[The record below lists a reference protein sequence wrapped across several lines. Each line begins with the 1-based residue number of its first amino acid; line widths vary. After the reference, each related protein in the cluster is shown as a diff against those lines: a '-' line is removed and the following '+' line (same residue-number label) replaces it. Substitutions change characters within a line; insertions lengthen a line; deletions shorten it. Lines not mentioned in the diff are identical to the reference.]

1 LGNVRFSV
9 LATFAPNTLA
19 MTKNKTFPIFLAFLA
34 MGFGD
39 VVGPLVS
46 LVKESFQVSNFIAS
60 LMTTSGFIM
69 FGVMSIPMG
78 VFQDKKGK
86 KFILSLGLTIALI
99 GLIIPMLFGMYGNM
113 TALENQSN
121 IKLYA
126 LFVSIF
132 LLGAGATT
140 LQVAGNPIM
149 RDVSAEGQY
158 SSNLSLGQSIK
169 AIGSSLGFL
178 IPPAVGLWLGL
189 DWTILF
195 PLFAMILLLTIILVK
210 SLNVAEKKDSGA
222 QPASLASSLKLL
234 GNPFVFFMVA
244 GIFLYVGAEVSMSAQ
259 IPILM
264 NQVFGISNFGL
275 WLAWALFFLP
285 IFIGR
290 LSGAFILRSM
300 KAGKFLIVSVLI
312 SIAGMLLLFFGSQGF
327 AFAGIFLI
335 GLGFANVFP
344 LIFSITVDTL
354 PNRANELSGLMVTA
368 IVGGAIIPPITG
380 AVADINVMLGFVV
393 PAACLVYILVLALNS
408 AKK

>member
-1 LGNVRFSV
+1 
-9 LATFAPNTLA
+9 
-19 MTKNKTFPIFLAFLA
+19 MTRNKTLPIFLAFLA

-46 LVKESFQVSNFIAS
+46 LVKDSFEVSNFVAS

-69 FGVMSIPMG
+69 FGILSIPLG

-86 KFILSLGLTIALI
+86 KYILLMGLLIALV
-99 GLIIPMLFGMYGNM
+99 GLIIPIIFGMYGPKVV
-113 TALENQSN
+113 LESGSFT
-121 IKLYA
+121 KLYA
-126 LFVSIF
+126 LFASIF

-149 RDVSAEGQY
+149 RDVSDEGRY

-178 IPPAVGLWLGL
+178 VPPAVAVWFGL

-195 PLFAMILLLTIILVK
+195 PLFALILLITLLWVS
-210 SLNVAEKKDSGA
+210 SLDIQEKKSTDSK
-222 QPASLASSLKLL
+222 PASLSSSLKLL
-234 GNPFVFFMVA
+234 GNPFVFVMVL

-264 NQVFGISNFGL
+264 SKVYNINEFGL
-275 WLAWALFFLP
+275 WMAWGLFFLP

-290 LSGAFILRSM
+290 LAGAFILRKI
-300 KAGKFLIVSVLI
+300 KAGKFLIFSVLL
-312 SIAGMLLLFFGSQGF
+312 SALGMLMLFFGSQYF
-327 AFAGIFLI
+327 AFAGIFMV
-335 GLGFANVFP
+335 GLGFANIFP
-344 LIFSITVDTL
+344 LIFSITVDTM
-354 PNRANELSGLMVTA
+354 PERTNELSGLMVTA
-368 IVGGAIIPPITG
+368 IVGGALVPPLTG
-380 AVADINVMLGFVV
+380 AVADISVQLGFLV
-393 PAACLVYILVLALNS
+393 PAVCILYILILAVKF